1 MSSHDKRYDKSAP
14 WKSQSGSG
22 RDSPE
27 RYRKRN
33 SDSPTRHYN
42 SYKNRRYYDNR
53 SWNYSPYAKRYSSDH
68 SRYSR
73 YERKPETS
81 DDKKQHEGEKSEVP
95 TTERG
100 TRNFTNK
107 STWSSTSSSHIMP
120 NTEKPPWLIEQQ
132 PLETNS
138 ALVGTEISA
147 QNKFNFIFQHIN
159 AVYSQND
166 ETQANR
172 PMSFIDRIIADEAM
186 RMLSAASSSE
196 ATSLNEPCE
205 TADVASNNAPV
216 SDETEPSKQEEGKA
230 VFDSKIND
238 KVGTFSATNSA
249 MLQKSAEQVTKK
261 LINQLSTMSKY
272 DLKHMIDNPAG
283 KYQTALNRHAQSK
296 LRAEVRKQLKSFGLG
311 KLGSSCVTGD
321 GTVESDEAIDADK
334 IPTALLAKIGQVLDL
349 EFFDL
354 PPTESSEAIEQL
366 PDVVKSSQSNSIAPE
381 SNGTQ
386 EPQALLCST
395 STSINIESADHVVAD
410 QTLNVAKVSRSP
422 RPAKNTTAPNCF
434 PKTPAGGQKI
444 IIRKA
449 NKATIL
455 NKKAV
460 REAVVSTLQPAAIKP
475 FIKKNFTVQ
484 NSKQLSEGNSKNIA
498 SSSTKSSTT
507 KSLVITPVESL
518 KYVSQNNGHAMS
530 KDTITDVQMNSLDNV
545 NPTPGDRNSGVKN
558 GSLLRV
564 STVEELNRRLDER
577 PGKNPVEIDQEFDQ
591 RNVIPERGLTR
602 ANISNASDQSASM
615 DANLDSIASSTDEIR
630 NLNGTNHPSVEM
642 LTQAAECTAENRAN
656 AGHLQITHN
665 HNNNANR
672 SQSPALSIVQHQKQL
687 NCQNVPPRMNQTEP
701 VNNTNADI
709 SKKIKAVLLEYMANK
724 NQAQTS
730 IDQAVEIENTAQ
742 AQNTTPKVNEDEPM
756 APVTQGVLPDLSFPV
771 LSSSFKKRKRPKK
784 RKFSPAKVLKMDVQ
798 TCGTAVTDNGQINI
812 PSWTANLGEKGEK
825 GKASLFAST
834 NNTGNANN
842 ASAESLTSATEWSS
856 SLQSAEVLPN
866 EDHILNNAY
875 DQYLGNSLADR
886 APETMEQPTRIT
898 IANVCSISGSEDVS
912 TSATVVTENAANAT
926 ADKNRLDLQLT
937 QAISLAKPKDETTTS
952 PHSVQRIPNFAP
964 LDDCSDG
971 NVHAWNLSTESIA
984 ESKEGIE
991 RIVLPQPVTGKSSE
1005 EYILGGD
1012 SEDNCVPNQPSLDGL
1027 STRPGDQAQF
1037 VANHSSAPSLP
1048 TPHIA
1053 TLQALCEKT
1062 EEMQSVEAQV
1072 MELHKRKTQ
1081 IDAIFMQLHAERMD
1095 IDQQL
1100 ERLHHMRSL
1109 QINLM
1114 RLNLLELISPNGS
1127 NESIMQ
1133 VPSPVTS
1140 DSGTGSNGISVKQT
1154 IQSGQIS
1161 GQTGVRQQERTIR
1174 RITPICGDAIKIFQ
1188 RRRAPSERSA
1198 ESNLP
1203 VVDQA

>member
-1 MSSHDKRYDKSAP
+1 MK
-14 WKSQSGSG
+14 G
-22 RDSPE
+22 
-27 RYRKRN
+27 
-33 SDSPTRHYN
+33 
-42 SYKNRRYYDNR
+42 KNL
-53 SWNYSPYAKRYSSDH
+53 KC
-68 SRYSR
+68 
-73 YERKPETS
+73 
-81 DDKKQHEGEKSEVP
+81 
-95 TTERG
+95 
-100 TRNFTNK
+100 
-107 STWSSTSSSHIMP
+107 
-120 NTEKPPWLIEQQ
+120 QQ
-132 PLETNS
+132 PNE
-138 ALVGTEISA
+138 GQGISPI
-147 QNKFNFIFQHIN
+147 K
-159 AVYSQND
+159 ND
-166 ETQANR
+166 ETQTNR

-216 SDETEPSKQEEGKA
+216 SEETEPSKQEEGKA

-381 SNGTQ
+381 SN
-386 EPQALLCST
+386 
-395 STSINIESADHVVAD
+395 
-410 QTLNVAKVSRSP
+410 
-422 RPAKNTTAPNCF
+422 
-434 PKTPAGGQKI
+434 
-444 IIRKA
+444 
-449 NKATIL
+449 
-455 NKKAV
+455 
-460 REAVVSTLQPAAIKP
+460 
-475 FIKKNFTVQ
+475 
-484 NSKQLSEGNSKNIA
+484 
-498 SSSTKSSTT
+498 
-507 KSLVITPVESL
+507 
-518 KYVSQNNGHAMS
+518 
-530 KDTITDVQMNSLDNV
+530 
-545 NPTPGDRNSGVKN
+545 
-558 GSLLRV
+558 
-564 STVEELNRRLDER
+564 VEELNRRLDER

-665 HNNNANR
+665 HNNNANQ

-701 VNNTNADI
+701 VVNNTNADI

-875 DQYLGNSLADR
+875 DQYLGNSLTDR

-952 PHSVQRIPNFAP
+952 PHSVQRIPIFAP
-964 LDDCSDG
+964 LDNCSDG

-1012 SEDNCVPNQPSLDGL
+1012 SEDKCVPNQPSPDGL
-1027 STRPGDQAQF
+1027 STRPGEQTQF
-1037 VANHSSAPSLP
+1037 VANHSSVSSLP

-1109 QINLM
+1109 QMNLM